1 MRVAVCGAGIAGLA
15 LAERMSALGAEVVL
29 VERSPGPPNQGA
41 MIDLFGAGYEA
52 ADAIGILDAIR
63 DVSYSIG
70 DTGLVDELGRRRA
83 GLPYGRIA
91 KALEDRLCRIT
102 RTDLH
107 KVLLDNLPTNVDL
120 RFGTSVSEVTH
131 GDDRAV
137 VTLDDGARLDV
148 DLLVGADGIHSTVRA
163 LAFGA
168 EAQYLRYLGFH
179 FAAFVFDAS
188 DMDDT
193 AGDHVVI
200 TDTVDRQLG
209 LYALRNGQTAVF
221 AAYRAADPEPPPDA
235 RAALRDRF
243 AGMGWLVPEVL
254 ERCPP
259 SEDIYFGQVAQVEM
273 PRWSTNRVVLVG
285 DACSAVSPLTGPGA
299 SLALAGAYVLSEQ
312 LRRTS
317 SVERALDF
325 YERLWRPTVEEK
337 QESACAVSGWMLSP
351 SSSQLSIRRAGLR
364 FTWRPLINRFV
375 ETSLAGEPTA
385 VIAMLRQGMSDSDS
399 PIASN

>member
-15 LAERMSALGAEVVL
+15 LAERMSALGAEVVF

-63 DVSYSIG
+63 DVSYPIG

-168 EAQYLRYLGFH
+168 EVQYLRYLGFH

-200 TDTVDRQLG
+200 TDTVDRQLVSTPCAMARRRS
-209 LYALRNGQTAVF
+209 LRPIALPIPNRLPTPVRRYGTDL
-221 AAYRAADPEPPPDA
+221 RAWAGWCP
-235 RAALRDRF
+235 RCSRDVRHR
-243 AGMGWLVPEVL
+243 GTSTSGRLHRS
-254 ERCPP
+254 RC
-259 SEDIYFGQVAQVEM
+259 
-273 PRWSTNRVVLVG
+273 R
-285 DACSAVSPLTGPGA
+285 
-299 SLALAGAYVLSEQ
+299 AGA
-312 LRRTS
+312 
-317 SVERALDF
+317 
-325 YERLWRPTVEEK
+325 PTVWSW
-337 QESACAVSGWMLSP
+337 SATRA
-351 SSSQLSIRRAGLR
+351 RRAR
-364 FTWRPLINRFV
+364 R
-375 ETSLAGEPTA
+375 
-385 VIAMLRQGMSDSDS
+385 
-399 PIASN
+399 

>member
-1 MRVAVCGAGIAGLA
+1 MAVCGAGIAGLA

-63 DVSYSIG
+63 DVSYPIG

-188 DMDDT
+188 DMDDK

-259 SEDIYFGQVAQVEM
+259 SGT
-273 PRWSTNRVVLVG
+273 STSGRLHRSR
-285 DACSAVSPLTGPGA
+285 CR
-299 SLALAGAYVLSEQ
+299 AGA
-312 LRRTS
+312 
-317 SVERALDF
+317 
-325 YERLWRPTVEEK
+325 PTVWSW
-337 QESACAVSGWMLSP
+337 SATRA
-351 SSSQLSIRRAGLR
+351 RRSR
-364 FTWRPLINRFV
+364 R
-375 ETSLAGEPTA
+375 
-385 VIAMLRQGMSDSDS
+385 
-399 PIASN
+399 